1 MAAVLV
7 FGIPLQWQNPSSEF
21 VHNGATYPL
30 PVVFLVTQGTFL
42 LSLLLLLIPGEKH
55 RSFALGTALLT
66 SVLFLVPCDAVNAGI
81 TVFMLFSTKGWEVAF
96 FLLSWLLIP
105 AHVLVVAGSWRLLKR
120 MEVNA
125 SLFAAG
131 LILVVVYASVT
142 VWGWT
147 TVDHR
152 FRTAREQAVKEAR
165 AAHDSVKAISWCAIQ
180 YKTGHPQ
187 EGYPPSLDSLNSGA
201 SCALP
206 WSLSNTPD
214 YHLWY
219 VPEKNFTG
227 QITHFSVQAVR
238 DQDIPPDFNV
248 RLITDYASD
257 DSGILY
263 ALYKHPAPMK
273 NITDVDDGDINVGV
287 DIDSLLRCVQEFAR
301 AQRFAK
307 NHVTGDGDYPTN
319 LAEMSQCWYL
329 RGVTVTDNS
338 LRKGAYLITYRAQ
351 PENSQNI
358 EDFQIDG
365 RCEDYGRSCVRNLF
379 TDQHGK
385 IRGTGENR
393 PATPQDPLTPKCEFT
408 SDWCRDSNVTTR

>member
-1 MAAVLV
+1 VIARSRQRFGLPPDVRMLYLGLVCSLAMVAVIV

-165 AAHDSVKAISWCAIQ
+165 AAHDSVKAISWCA
-180 YKTGHPQ
+180 
-187 EGYPPSLDSLNSGA
+187 YPVQNGTSARG
-201 SCALP
+201 LP
-206 WSLSNTPD
+206 
-214 YHLWY
+214 
-219 VPEKNFTG
+219 
-227 QITHFSVQAVR
+227 
-238 DQDIPPDFNV
+238 
-248 RLITDYASD
+248 
-257 DSGILY
+257 
-263 ALYKHPAPMK
+263 
-273 NITDVDDGDINVGV
+273 
-287 DIDSLLRCVQEFAR
+287 
-301 AQRFAK
+301 
-307 NHVTGDGDYPTN
+307 
-319 LAEMSQCWYL
+319 
-329 RGVTVTDNS
+329 
-338 LRKGAYLITYRAQ
+338 AQ
-351 PENSQNI
+351 P
-358 EDFQIDG
+358 
-365 RCEDYGRSCVRNLF
+365 
-379 TDQHGK
+379 
-385 IRGTGENR
+385 
-393 PATPQDPLTPKCEFT
+393 
-408 SDWCRDSNVTTR
+408 